1 VTALCW
7 VPKGKCNAQ
16 PVKAADDED
25 AHDLMDDGV
34 GHGAGEA
41 AGSTEG
47 LEDFELDQYDDEE
60 DAGMNFFSVLNS
72 DGELAKEVD
81 PFMTGNPDSD
91 SESEDYYG
99 IRPDDNIFMA
109 VSCEEENCMLEMYI
123 YDADEATMYVHH
135 DIMLDAYPLC
145 VEWLSSAS
153 GAGTGSFAAVGL
165 IDHQVQ
171 IWNLDHLDPL
181 HPAQCLGVSQK
192 EALSKSAASLKKKKK
207 GKKATRGGTKAHDGA
222 VLCLHGSLFN
232 RSILAT
238 GSADQ
243 TVKVWDVS
251 ENATVHTYDHHTDK
265 VQVVKWHP
273 TEQAVFLSAAFDR
286 HLALLDARQPGQAAF
301 AKLPAEAECSIW
313 SRHQPF
319 ECLSSVDDGHVVCH
333 DVRKVAGQA
342 AEKVEPLWTL
352 RAHDVACT
360 AIQDTPTPE
369 MLLTASLDGVAKI
382 WRVSGSGPSVVHGK
396 DLQAGPLFAC
406 QSSAEEPA
414 LVSFGGSCPVMWNV
428 ADEECLEGIFNFP
441 KL

>member
-1 VTALCW
+1 MEKTAVTALCW

-34 GHGAGEA
+34 GHGPCYGRTPPALRRKCNSHSRKMRVACCRAGEA

-165 IDHQVQ
+165 IDHQ
-171 IWNLDHLDPL
+171 
-181 HPAQCLGVSQK
+181 
-192 EALSKSAASLKKKKK
+192 
-207 GKKATRGGTKAHDGA
+207 
-222 VLCLHGSLFN
+222 
-232 RSILAT
+232 
-238 GSADQ
+238 
-243 TVKVWDVS
+243 
-251 ENATVHTYDHHTDK
+251 
-265 VQVVKWHP
+265 
-273 TEQAVFLSAAFDR
+273 
-286 HLALLDARQPGQAAF
+286 
-301 AKLPAEAECSIW
+301 
-313 SRHQPF
+313 
-319 ECLSSVDDGHVVCH
+319 
-333 DVRKVAGQA
+333 
-342 AEKVEPLWTL
+342 
-352 RAHDVACT
+352 
-360 AIQDTPTPE
+360 
-369 MLLTASLDGVAKI
+369 
-382 WRVSGSGPSVVHGK
+382 
-396 DLQAGPLFAC
+396 
-406 QSSAEEPA
+406 
-414 LVSFGGSCPVMWNV
+414 
-428 ADEECLEGIFNFP
+428 
-441 KL
+441 